1 MGHTRCEDDGT
12 RGKTN
17 LMEWMGLKDRFQLNI
32 MREKRKKERKHPLLP
47 KYSCLKGNETFC
59 DPQNASRL
67 K

>member
-1 MGHTRCEDDGT
+1 MDGIERQIST
-12 RGKTN
+12 KYNEGK
-17 LMEWMGLKDRFQLNI
+17 
-32 MREKRKKERKHPLLP
+32 KKERKHPLLP